1 MLNDVNIKLQIQS
14 YNLWNVMQLDEK
26 KKRRTLDEILSM

>member
-26 KKRRTLDEILSM
+26 KKRTLDEILSM